1 MEHGFIVYG
10 RLKRGLSER
19 SLEEIHR
26 VMEGVKKAAQE
37 YGIRVVMYGF
47 PYGVAEDF
55 VVVYESEKGLV
66 NFYNFAINT
75 DLPYESPRTN
85 QVAIPRPG

>member
-1 MEHGFIVYG
+1 
-10 RLKRGLSER
+10 
-19 SLEEIHR
+19 
-26 VMEGVKKAAQE
+26 
-37 YGIRVVMYGF
+37 MYGF
-47 PYGVAEDF
+47 PYGVAEDL
-55 VVVYESEKGLV
+55 VVYESEKGLV